1 MIQALTEVTDRDSAE
16 MFVESGYTLA
26 QAKVLIDQ
34 EVFPIIKQA
43 AIDYSRNW
51 DSYAEISRMQTKIFI
66 PKSTLMDKKW
76 IRLWMEWLLYRI
88 KNHKL
93 PIAFE
98 TEVSL
103 QRILVEAFDILR
115 APVDLALFLDK
126 LYTQI
131 RKVVLDEKR

>member
-1 MIQALTEVTDRDSAE
+1 M
-16 MFVESGYTLA
+16 
-26 QAKVLIDQ
+26 
-34 EVFPIIKQA
+34 
-43 AIDYSRNW
+43 
-51 DSYAEISRMQTKIFI
+51 
-66 PKSTLMDKKW
+66 
-76 IRLWMEWLLYRI
+76 
-88 KNHKL
+88 NHKL